1 MYLSKFKSLP
11 QICSFSTMGSF
22 KIKNK
27 WHSYIQDKVHQGEKF
42 RICCWLFRVLL
53 SPRGW
58 RSSTLLFLPWIA
70 YAAYPHCSSWPH
82 STPVI
87 PSLNIVLWYI
97 PYSICWDL
105 YCDWTVSSPVGF
117 PGLWWH
123 QDSAVS
129 HNTLMPPK
137 PITPETLTYYH
148 IWLSSLATILDTNVS
163 QFLCDDFEESD
174 GNYKYFL
181 EK

>member
-1 MYLSKFKSLP
+1 MAQLHSRQSPPGWEVQNLLLAIQGPPVSKGLKKFYTAVSAVDSICSLP
-11 QICSFSTMGSF
+11 P
-22 KIKNK
+22 
-27 WHSYIQDKVHQGEKF
+27 
-42 RICCWLFRVLL
+42 LL
-53 SPRGW
+53 ELAPFYTCYSILDDGPM
-58 RSSTLLFLPWIA
+58 
-70 YAAYPHCSSWPH
+70 
-82 STPVI
+82 
-87 PSLNIVLWYI
+87 YI

-105 YCDWTVSSPVGF
+105 YCDWTVSLPVGF

-137 PITPETLTYYH
+137 PITSETLTYYH